1 MKANKTMRRREVSN
15 HQRRKD
21 KESESSIDS
30 ATHNQILK
38 QQKQLNGRNHHIP
51 INITLNVNILNSPI
65 KRHSLAN

>member
-1 MKANKTMRRREVSN
+1 MKANKTMRRREASN

-38 QQKQLNGRNHHIP
+38 QQKQLNGRNH
-51 INITLNVNILNSPI
+51 NILIAINTE
-65 KRHSLAN
+65 